1 MKKNFLYVL
10 IVILIVML
18 CYGCGKKENI
28 SNKNNKKIRIA
39 VIRNLPSDDHTKQ
52 FLEGAVAEG
61 KALGYQVDTF
71 ISNGDDAKFQELVDQ
86 QIQKGYDGLIISHGK
101 TEYSLNMIKP
111 ALEKGIKVVTFDTTF
126 KDNIIPKGITSTAQ
140 DDIALAQL
148 SLDEIISRSNSK
160 PVKIL
165 KLWFGPGVPPLDRR
179 EEVYKKYEQ
188 EGKIKTIETIGPSN
202 LDDVQGEVASRVGA
216 VLSKYPKGTI
226 DAIWGSWDEL
236 AKGGYKAMQEA
247 KRDDIQLISIDISN
261 QDINL
266 MMTEN
271 SIWKATAA
279 VDPKLIGIIDMR
291 IMAKKIKGEE
301 TPETYNLSAVLIKK
315 EELKPGT
322 VMVTLNTVIPNW
334 GKSDDF
340 NEKWMDDLRKA
351 NQGK

>member
-1 MKKNFLYVL
+1 MKRKTIIYVIFTVL
-10 IVILIVML
+10 AILI
-18 CYGCGKKENI
+18 YGCGKKESTANGGGG
-28 SNKNNKKIRIA
+28 KKLKIA

-61 KALGYQVDTF
+61 EALGYQVDTF
-71 ISNGDDAKFQELVDQ
+71 ISNGDDAKFQELVEQ

-101 TEYSLNMIKP
+101 TEYSANMLKP

-140 DDIALAQL
+140 DDKALATL
-148 SLDEIISRSNSK
+148 SLDEIVKRVETK
-160 PVKIL
+160 PARIL

-179 EEVYKKYEQ
+179 EEIYKKYEN

-216 VLSKYPKGTI
+216 ILAKYPAGTI

-247 KRDDIQLISIDISN
+247 GRNDIQLISIDISN

-266 MMTEN
+266 MMSEN

-279 VDPKLIGIIDMR
+279 VDPRLIGMVNMR
-291 IMAKKIKGEE
+291 ILAKKLKGEE
-301 TPETYNLSAVLIKK
+301 TPETYNLEAVLIKK
-315 EELKPGT
+315 EELKQGT
-322 VMVTLNTVIPNW
+322 VMNTLDQVISGW
-334 GKSDDF
+334 GKSDAF
-340 NEKWMDDLRKA
+340 NESWMDELRAK
-351 NQGK
+351 NQK